1 MEEADWK
8 AFKKAKCCHIC
19 QKAFAPEDDKDK
31 KVRDH
36 DHQTG
41 KFRGAAHNKCNINY
55 FSNRFL
61 PVVMHNLRNYDSHF
75 IIRAAHEI
83 NDKFGEETRFSAI
96 PNNYEKFLSFS
107 IGPLKFIDSFQ
118 FMASSLEKLAENL
131 YDKED
136 KYKNFHN
143 MKREFPEHIDLLC
156 KKGHYPYEWVDSH
169 DKLNNIGLPPIENF
183 YSELKKESISEKDY
197 EHAQHVYETMG
208 CKSFLDYHSIY
219 LKTDVLLLADVFEKF
234 RKTCC
239 DYYKLDPANY
249 MTAPS
254 LAWDAMLLLT
264 DIKLELITDTKMLD
278 MVERQKRSGL
288 CFVGSKRYVKAN
300 NPYVED

>member
-1 MEEADWK
+1 MCFYCEKMIHVDEHECHMRECYKLVQNTGAILELPKEGAVMEFQNYKNMLVRPFMIYADFESTLVKTNDPQKLAEHIPNSVGLAFVCTFDPSRNYYKQFVGDDCVINFMLELKCIAEDCIKEMQKNERMVMEEADWK

-19 QKAFAPEDDKDK
+19 QKAFDPEDDKDK

-156 KKGHYPYEWVDSH
+156 KKG
-169 DKLNNIGLPPIENF
+169 
-183 YSELKKESISEKDY
+183 
-197 EHAQHVYETMG
+197 
-208 CKSFLDYHSIY
+208 
-219 LKTDVLLLADVFEKF
+219 
-234 RKTCC
+234 
-239 DYYKLDPANY
+239 
-249 MTAPS
+249 S
-254 LAWDAMLLLT
+254 LSL
-264 DIKLELITDTKMLD
+264 
-278 MVERQKRSGL
+278 R
-288 CFVGSKRYVKAN
+288 VG
-300 NPYVED
+300 